1 MIPFWKA
8 VGRGLPSRG
17 GPVGDAQPAFPCQ
30 VPAAWL
36 SDKDLFCQAPCGA
49 QVLCSPEKQ
58 AQKMPSVIFK
68 PQRVVL
74 AAEAR
79 PEDSVVTLFDPLQF
93 VLTLGSGSF
102 CS

>member
-1 MIPFWKA
+1 M
-8 VGRGLPSRG
+8 G

-36 SDKDLFCQAPCGA
+36 SDKGLVPSTLWSSGSMINL
-49 QVLCSPEKQ
+49 LCSPEKQ

-68 PQRVVL
+68 PQRVAL

-79 PEDSVVTLFDPLQF
+79 PEDSVVTLFDPLQLG
-93 VLTLGSGSF
+93 LTLGRGSF